1 MSLPEPQ
8 DIYSRTMLV
17 NRGSALDFGFTWPVG
32 GDGPAD
38 LIGWSIGVL
47 DLTPGITVNA
57 VLTNPVTRRVDVVI
71 PWNNAIQAGSRYTFR
86 LQITNP
92 NEEPDSTQL
101 IEVIYQ

>member
-1 MSLPEPQ
+1 
-8 DIYSRTMLV
+8 
-17 NRGSALDFGFTWPVG
+17 
-32 GDGPAD
+32 
-38 LIGWSIGVL
+38 
-47 DLTPGITVNA
+47 
-57 VLTNPVTRRVDVVI
+57 VDVVI